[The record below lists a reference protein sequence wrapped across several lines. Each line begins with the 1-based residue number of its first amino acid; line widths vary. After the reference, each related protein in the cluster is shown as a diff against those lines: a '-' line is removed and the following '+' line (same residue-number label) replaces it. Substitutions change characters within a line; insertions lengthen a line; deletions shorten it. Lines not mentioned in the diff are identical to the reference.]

1 MSPIRVLIADDH
13 RLFRQGLRQI
23 CEIMGEFEVVG
34 EAENGQEAV
43 RLMRRL
49 QPDVVLMDINMPGLD
64 GYAAATKIKGMP
76 GLANTPIIA
85 MTANVVE
92 GDRERALTAGCD
104 GYLAKPIDVD
114 ALPGQINEFLGG
126 RRDHVDEE
134 AERSYLREHSQRLVD
149 RLEEQV
155 AALTRSDAM
164 KSRFIAIAAHELRTP
179 VTIIRGYLDILQD
192 PAGPVSEANP
202 EATVLLEGIFNG
214 VRRLHEIVEDML
226 DVTRIEAKTLDL
238 RVAPVR
244 LDDAAKKAVD
254 LHLESAKQRN
264 LNLKLEPME
273 TLPTIWG
280 DGGRSQQ
287 ILGHLIS
294 NAIKFTPDGGSVTVS
309 GRIVNKKQQNDIM
322 AATQPLDDKYVEI
335 IVTDTGIGIDQS
347 EKDRIFDQFYE
358 VRDPSLHSTSK
369 TDFMGGGAG
378 LGLAITRGVAEAH
391 GGWVWVESE
400 GHDPERCPGSRFHM
414 VLPMGTPPD

>member
-1 MSPIRVLIADDH
+1 
-13 RLFRQGLRQI
+13 
-23 CEIMGEFEVVG
+23 
-34 EAENGQEAV
+34 
-43 RLMRRL
+43 
-49 QPDVVLMDINMPGLD
+49 
-64 GYAAATKIKGMP
+64 
-76 GLANTPIIA
+76 
-85 MTANVVE
+85 
-92 GDRERALTAGCD
+92 
-104 GYLAKPIDVD
+104 VD

-280 DGGRSQQ
+280 DGVRIQQ